1 MRHCCPHD
9 PVHWWQEWASF
20 GRVGGLWR
28 VGQWLGMPRNGG
40 PATGQVG
47 PRKAMAPRKRA
58 QNVLEGVG
66 GVVGRSISRCIAVRR
81 RLGRVWTRWSL
92 FLPGQARS
100 KSRWRPLF
108 AAGEG
113 RQRIEGS
120 GYTKFGSG
128 MPVQMRCKTRLV
140 GTQNGERTFVNAVAY
155 AKDVKRGR
163 FDPVHQLWFGLLQRP
178 RRSRILW
185 VVSRGVLWGVAV
197 RQNVFTGLQRAFV
210 WHMSPGARLL
220 EVLVLQTLTGTGYKP
235 VVVGASGA
243 AGHSAV
249 QNERL
254 KRVQGMHGG

>member
-1 MRHCCPHD
+1 
-9 PVHWWQEWASF
+9 
-20 GRVGGLWR
+20 
-28 VGQWLGMPRNGG
+28 
-40 PATGQVG
+40 
-47 PRKAMAPRKRA
+47 MAPRKRA

-66 GVVGRSISRCIAVRR
+66 GVVGRGISRCIAVRR
-81 RLGRVWTRWSL
+81 RLGRVWTRWFL
-92 FLPGQARS
+92 FLPGRARS
-100 KSRWRPLF
+100 KSRWRPLLT
-108 AAGEG
+108 AGEG

-163 FDPVHQLWFGLLQRP
+163 FDPVHLLLFGLLQRP

-185 VVSRGVLWGVAV
+185 VVFRDLLWGVAV
-197 RQNVFTGLQRAFV
+197 RQTAFIELERAFV
-210 WHMSPGARLL
+210 CVMSPGARLL
-220 EVLVLQTLTGTGYKP
+220 EVSLLQTLTGTGYKLG
-235 VVVGASGA
+235 VVGASGA
-243 AGHSAV
+243 TGHSAV